1 MTVLLTQKEFLISVL
16 RSACNI
22 KAPGS
27 LNKLLMTWQRLDF
40 TPGKVLL
47 DKTHISFS
55 LGHVAPIV
63 QCRPSLYLEQK
74 PNKPG
79 LGQLLTT
86 NLPLPHFPVAYL
98 HLVSASSAWSKEFQK
113 RSTLMYHFLQAI

>member
-47 DKTHISFS
+47 DETHI
-55 LGHVAPIV
+55 
-63 QCRPSLYLEQK
+63 
-74 PNKPG
+74 
-79 LGQLLTT
+79 
-86 NLPLPHFPVAYL
+86 
-98 HLVSASSAWSKEFQK
+98 
-113 RSTLMYHFLQAI
+113 